1 MVLNRSD
8 YINYMET
15 IVSDLSN
22 FKPFQESMEKFTLR
36 IEDKINRFLL
46 KLKNLK
52 KITSDVYDKLRST
65 GSSPGILYGL
75 PKIHKPDFSSKFQF
89 CPIFAAYKS
98 LSFNLTKYLVPIL
111 SPPHN

>member
-1 MVLNRSD
+1 
-8 YINYMET
+8 MET
-15 IVSDLSN
+15 IVSDESK
-22 FKPFQESMEKFTLR
+22 FKPIQESMEKFTLR

-75 PKIHKPDFSSKFQF
+75 VRM
-89 CPIFAAYKS
+89 C
-98 LSFNLTKYLVPIL
+98 
-111 SPPHN
+111 